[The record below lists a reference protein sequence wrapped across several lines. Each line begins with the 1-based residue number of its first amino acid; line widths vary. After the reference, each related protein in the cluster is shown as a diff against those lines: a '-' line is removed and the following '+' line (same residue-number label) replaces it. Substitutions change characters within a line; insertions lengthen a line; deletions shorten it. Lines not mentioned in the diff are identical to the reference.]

1 MKLSRK
7 KSLIKTKKTA
17 VSTKKPFDLN
27 EFRRSFES
35 LGAENYGS
43 WPLSVKVTVIGFI
56 IALIAALSWALPI
69 SSKIDEITAAES
81 QQQTLLDSYR
91 EKESR
96 ARHLKAYQAQVIQM
110 EAEFNTLLDQL
121 PKDTRVSELV
131 EGINMTGVGSNIRF
145 QDISV
150 EPEIENEFFIE
161 QPIRIAA
168 LGEYHQFGSF
178 ISGLAALPRIITIR
192 CMILKSVIRSQLW
205 MFYLSSIWCYK
216 PKRIAQKKRL
226 PKVMKLSRLMLLPLM
241 LQEATNEYPKTAHAA
256 YFKRHCFVNNGLY

>member
-1 MKLSRK
+1 MKLTRK
-7 KSLIKTKKTA
+7 KILLKKKKTA
-17 VSTKKPFDLN
+17 SDKKPFDFN

-35 LGAENYGS
+35 LDTENYGS
-43 WPLSVKVTVIGFI
+43 WPLAVKVTLLCFI
-56 IALIAALSWALPI
+56 VAFIATLSWALPI
-69 SSKIDEITAAES
+69 SSKIDEIKAAES

-96 ARHLKAYQAQVIQM
+96 ARHLETYKAQVLQM
-110 EAEFNTLLDQL
+110 ETEFNTLLDQL

-150 EPEIENEFFIE
+150 EPEVENEFFIE

-178 ISGLAALPRIITIR
+178 ISGLAALPRIITMHDFEVSNPQPSLDNIPE
-192 CMILKSVIRSQLW
+192 LNLVLQTKTYRSKETTLEDA
-205 MFYLSSIWCYK
+205 S
-216 PKRIAQKKRL
+216 AA
-226 PKVMKLSRLMLLPLM
+226 
-241 LQEATNEYPKTAHAA
+241 ETDTA
-256 YFKRHCFVNNGLY
+256 GGS

>member
-1 MKLSRK
+1 MKLNRK

-17 VSTKKPFDLN
+17 LKPKQQFDLQ

-35 LGAENYGS
+35 LDSENYGS
-43 WPLSVKVTVIGFI
+43 WPLPVKVTVIGLI
-56 IALIAALSWALPI
+56 ITLIAALAWALPI
-69 SSKIDEITAAES
+69 SSKIDEINVAES

-96 ARHLKAYQAQVIQM
+96 ARHLKAYQEQVVQM

-178 ISGLAALPRIITIR
+178 ISGLAALPRIIT
-192 CMILKSVIRSQLW
+192 MHDFEVSNPQPTLDVLPELNLVLQTKTYRS
-205 MFYLSSIWCYK
+205 K
-216 PKRIAQKKRL
+216 
-226 PKVMKLSRLMLLPLM
+226 
-241 LQEATNEYPKTAHAA
+241 EADPEGDETVAVTDAA
-256 YFKRHCFVNNGLY
+256 TTDNAGGN

>member
-1 MKLSRK
+1 MKLNRK

-17 VSTKKPFDLN
+17 LKAKQQFDLQ

-35 LGAENYGS
+35 LDSENYGS
-43 WPLSVKVTVIGFI
+43 WPLPVKVTVIGLI
-56 IALIAALSWALPI
+56 ITLIAALAWALPI
-69 SSKIDEITAAES
+69 SSKIDEINAAES

-96 ARHLKAYQAQVIQM
+96 ARHLKAYQEQVVQM

-178 ISGLAALPRIITIR
+178 ISGLAALPRIIT
-192 CMILKSVIRSQLW
+192 MHDFEVSNPQPTLDVLPELNLVLQTKTYRS
-205 MFYLSSIWCYK
+205 K
-216 PKRIAQKKRL
+216 
-226 PKVMKLSRLMLLPLM
+226 
-241 LQEATNEYPKTAHAA
+241 EADPEGDETVAVTDAA
-256 YFKRHCFVNNGLY
+256 TTDNAGGN

>member
-35 LGAENYGS
+35 LDAENYGS

-81 QQQTLLDSYR
+81 QQQ
-91 EKESR
+91 
-96 ARHLKAYQAQVIQM
+96 
-110 EAEFNTLLDQL
+110 TLLDQL

-178 ISGLAALPRIITIR
+178 ISGLAALPRIIT
-192 CMILKSVIRSQLW
+192 MHDFEVSNPQPTLDVLPELNLVLQTKTYRS
-205 MFYLSSIWCYK
+205 K
-216 PKRIAQKKRL
+216 
-226 PKVMKLSRLMLLPLM
+226 
-241 LQEATNEYPKTAHAA
+241 EAAPEGDEAVAPDAA
-256 YFKRHCFVNNGLY
+256 TTDAAGGN

>member
-1 MKLSRK
+1 MNLSRK

-35 LGAENYGS
+35 LDAENYGS
-43 WPLSVKVTVIGFI
+43 WPIPVKVTVIGFI

-81 QQQTLLDSYR
+81 QQQ
-91 EKESR
+91 
-96 ARHLKAYQAQVIQM
+96 
-110 EAEFNTLLDQL
+110 TLLDQL

-226 PKVMKLSRLMLLPLM
+226 PKVMKLSHLLLPLM

-256 YFKRHCFVNNGLY
+256 YFKRHCFVDNGLY

>member
-17 VSTKKPFDLN
+17 VNPKKQFDLN

-35 LGAENYGS
+35 LDSENYGS
-43 WPLSVKVTVIGFI
+43 WPLPVKITVIGFI
-56 IALIAALSWALPI
+56 VALIAALAWALPI

-110 EAEFNTLLDQL
+110 ETEFNTLLDQL

-168 LGEYHQFGSF
+168 LGDYHQFGSF
-178 ISGLAALPRIITIR
+178 LSGLAALPRIIT
-192 CMILKSVIRSQLW
+192 MHDFEVSNPQPTLDVLPELNLVLQTKTYRS
-205 MFYLSSIWCYK
+205 K
-216 PKRIAQKKRL
+216 
-226 PKVMKLSRLMLLPLM
+226 
-241 LQEATNEYPKTAHAA
+241 EAAPEGEEAVATDAA
-256 YFKRHCFVNNGLY
+256 GGN

>member
-1 MKLSRK
+1 M
-7 KSLIKTKKTA
+7 
-17 VSTKKPFDLN
+17 N

-35 LGAENYGS
+35 LDAENYGS

-81 QQQTLLDSYR
+81 QQQ
-91 EKESR
+91 
-96 ARHLKAYQAQVIQM
+96 
-110 EAEFNTLLDQL
+110 TLLDQL

-192 CMILKSVIRSQLW
+192 CIILKSVIRSQLW

-216 PKRIAQKKRL
+216 PKPIAQKKRL
-226 PKVMKLSRLMLLPLM
+226 LKVMKLSRLMLLPLM

-256 YFKRHCFVNNGLY
+256 YFKRHCFVDNGLY

>member
-1 MKLSRK
+1 MKLNRK

-17 VSTKKPFDLN
+17 LKPKQQFDLQ

-35 LGAENYGS
+35 LDSENYGS
-43 WPLSVKVTVIGFI
+43 WPLPVKVTVIGLI
-56 IALIAALSWALPI
+56 ITLIAALAWALPI
-69 SSKIDEITAAES
+69 SSKIDEINAAES

-96 ARHLKAYQAQVIQM
+96 ARHLKAYQEQVVQM

-178 ISGLAALPRIITIR
+178 ISGLAALPRIIT
-192 CMILKSVIRSQLW
+192 MHDFEVSNPQPTLDVLPELNLVLQTKTYRS
-205 MFYLSSIWCYK
+205 K
-216 PKRIAQKKRL
+216 
-226 PKVMKLSRLMLLPLM
+226 
-241 LQEATNEYPKTAHAA
+241 EADPEGDETVAVTDATTTDNAGG
-256 YFKRHCFVNNGLY
+256 N

>member
-1 MKLSRK
+1 MKLIRK
-7 KSLIKTKKTA
+7 RSLVKTKKEA
-17 VSTKKPFDLN
+17 LSTKKQFDLN

-35 LGAENYGS
+35 LDSENYGS
-43 WPLSVKVTVIGFI
+43 WPLPVKVTVIGFI
-56 IALIAALSWALPI
+56 IALIAALAWALPI

-110 EAEFNTLLDQL
+110 ETEFNTLLDQL

-178 ISGLAALPRIITIR
+178 ISGLAALPRIIT
-192 CMILKSVIRSQLW
+192 MHDFEVSNPQPTLDVLPELNLVLQTKTYRS
-205 MFYLSSIWCYK
+205 K
-216 PKRIAQKKRL
+216 
-226 PKVMKLSRLMLLPLM
+226 
-241 LQEATNEYPKTAHAA
+241 EAAPEGEETATPDAA
-256 YFKRHCFVNNGLY
+256 TTDAAGGN